1 MMRGRLKPTF
11 AVHQTHVRFTPE
23 SEQVEHWKNYRRSYR
38 TFVDDHVS
46 GRKPAAPV
54 ATLLV
59 KLGRFP
65 PLALLEKTWLVGD
78 VWRGELTMS
87 VRATWFVAG
96 VLLASMFWIVLAQQS
111 YCAGSLADWL
121 HMGNVEECK

>member
-1 MMRGRLKPTF
+1 MSALP
-11 AVHQTHVRFTPE
+11 PE

-121 HMGNVEECK
+121 HMGDVEECR